1 MRNTL
6 FALAVC
12 TAVTAAAQDKL
23 ADGLYA
29 RFTTTKGD
37 YLYAF
42 DWNGKHFLID
52 SRLKIWT
59 LTPYNVWRQVGAVQ
73 ELLP

>member
-37 YLYAF
+37 ITL
-42 DWNGKHFLID
+42 
-52 SRLKIWT
+52 RLEFEKAPMTAVSYTHLT
-59 LTPYNVWRQVGAVQ
+59 LPTKA
-73 ELLP
+73 